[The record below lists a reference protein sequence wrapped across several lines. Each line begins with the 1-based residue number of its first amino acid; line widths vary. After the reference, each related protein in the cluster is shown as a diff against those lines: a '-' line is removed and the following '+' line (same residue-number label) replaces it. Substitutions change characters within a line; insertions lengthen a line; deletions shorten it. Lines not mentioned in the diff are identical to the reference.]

1 MLPSINVLY
10 WKVETKKKKKNVLFS
25 ISVLAIA
32 YRRTYVPKK
41 IYIYTYIYI
50 YIYKKYNKKKKK
62 TKPLG
67 ELIIMQW

>member
-1 MLPSINVLY
+1 MFCTGK
-10 WKVETKKKKKNVLFS
+10 WKPKKKKNVLFS

-41 IYIYTYIYI
+41 YI